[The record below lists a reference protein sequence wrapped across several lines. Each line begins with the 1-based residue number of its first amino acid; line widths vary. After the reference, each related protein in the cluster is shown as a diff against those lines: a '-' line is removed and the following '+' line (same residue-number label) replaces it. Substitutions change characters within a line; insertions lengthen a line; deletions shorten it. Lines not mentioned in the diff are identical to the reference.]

1 MSKWDNKVL
10 QTNWKLATKNGG
22 KQVALGEKDI
32 KSAFGG
38 EGLIYLKNGVI
49 YKVYPDDKFLPP
61 EKKLIEL
68 QQLKH
73 PSIIA
78 PTDIL
83 VDSANGRLKGFSMPY
98 KDAYELCMLFPKAFK
113 DRHKI
118 TPAQITELVKLMQSA
133 NKYLHSRNFLMV
145 DGNEMNYLVDKKFN
159 NVYLIDV
166 NSYQTPSYPA
176 QAIMD
181 SVKDPHAKSFNQNT
195 DWYSWAIV
203 TFQMFIGIHPYKG
216 IYTKNLTMN
225 ERMKRNISVFNP
237 DVTIP
242 AVCAPFDT
250 IPAALRDWY
259 EAVFEQ
265 GLRTAPPDSY
275 ESRII
280 AASRVT
286 KQVGS
291 DNFLITLL
299 YTYQKPVIMYSI
311 GYTMTENGL
320 YKDDKVMIG
329 LNDVAEIVVTPQGQ
343 GILARLEKGKV
354 KLFPILT
361 KVEMPVNFQADEIMS
376 YQGRLYLR
384 NGGHINEVSFVDLGN
399 KIVSTLKKVGNVI
412 ENDTHMFD
420 GCVVSNLSNLCS
432 ISVFPKAETCYQLQI
447 PELTNHK
454 VLDAKFDNG
463 VLIVIAARVTGEHD
477 KFIFR
482 FDAGFKS
489 YDVRVQESIQVSEIN
504 FVVLET
510 GVVLHMADTG
520 VLECFKAV
528 PGAKD
533 IIEIDDQAIDT
544 DCILMKNGN
553 QAMFARGEKLYK
565 FSMQQK
571 QSAPSAPKVGKKRV
585 ARDKNTG
592 RLIDVAQV
600 ARTLIH
606 KDPTY
611 QDIYKDDDVLINAII
626 GATPKKTPP
635 SSGMI

>member
-1 MSKWDNKVL
+1 MSKWDNTVL
-10 QTNWKLATKNGG
+10 QTNWNLVTKKDG
-22 KQVALGEKDI
+22 KSVVLGNNDI

-38 EGLIYLKNGVI
+38 EGLIYLKSGVI
-49 YKVYPDDKFLPP
+49 YKVYPEDKFLPP
-61 EKKLIEL
+61 EKKLLEL
-68 QQLKH
+68 QQLNH
-73 PSIIA
+73 PSIIS
-78 PTDIL
+78 PSDIL
-83 VDSANGRLKGFSMPY
+83 IDSSTKRLKGFSMAY

-118 TPAQITELVKLMQSA
+118 TPTQITNLVKLMQDA
-133 NKYLHSRNFLMV
+133 NKYLHSKNFLMV

-181 SVKDPHAKSFNQNT
+181 SVKDPHSKSFNRNT

-216 IYTKNLTMN
+216 IYKKNLTMN

-242 AVCAPFDT
+242 AVCAPFDI
-250 IPAALRDWY
+250 IPSALRDWY
-259 EAVFEQ
+259 EAVFER

-275 ESRII
+275 ESRIV
-280 AASRVT
+280 ATPRVT
-286 KQVGS
+286 KQIGS

-299 YTYQKPVIMYSI
+299 YTYQKPVIMYSL

-320 YKDDKVMIG
+320 YQNDKVMVG

-361 KVEMPVNFQADEIMS
+361 KVEMPVSFQADEMMS
-376 YQGRLYLR
+376 YHGRLYLR
-384 NGGHINEVSFVDLGN
+384 NNGHINEVSFVDLGG
-399 KIVSTLKKVGNVI
+399 KIVATLKKVGNVI

-420 GCVVSNLSNLCS
+420 GCVVSNLSNICN
-432 ISVFPKAETCYQLQI
+432 ISVFPKSETCYQLQI
-447 PELTNHK
+447 PELINHK

-463 VLIVIAARVTGEHD
+463 VLVVIAARTTGEHD
-477 KFIFR
+477 KFLFR
-482 FDAGFKS
+482 FDAGFRS
-489 YDVRVQESIQVSEIN
+489 YDVRIQESVQISEIN
-504 FVVLET
+504 FVVLDT
-510 GVVLHMADTG
+510 GVVLHMTDTG
-520 VLECFKAV
+520 ILECFKAV

-544 DCILMKNGN
+544 DCILMNNGN

-571 QSAPSAPKVGKKRV
+571 QTATAPKLGKKRAV
-585 ARDKNTG
+585 RDKNTG
-592 RLIDVAQV
+592 QLIDVAQV
-600 ARTLIH
+600 AKTLIH

-611 QDIYKDDDVLINAII
+611 KDIYKDVLINAII
-626 GATPKKTPP
+626 GGNGKTPP
-635 SSGMI
+635 SSGMV